1 MMKRKFPAFGRRAGP
16 DAAAPARPY
25 PDLAREWPG
34 LAVVLLLVCLV
45 LAYTGILQR
54 ADLAFLDLASRS
66 MHRSAVPRV
75 IVAAIDA
82 RTLERLGGWPLRL
95 DVQARLIDR
104 LTEAGVAAVGLNL
117 TGSAESDAAGAQG
130 RAAPDGLAALV
141 AAIRR
146 NGHVVL
152 RHPVTAADGLDG
164 ADGADDEALIDALA
178 NASYAAG
185 QAELLRDA
193 DGIYRGVPLLAGT
206 TGLEPHVAALLLRA
220 SGSRAVFCDEAEIA
234 AAARHGRGC
243 LRYLPFG
250 AARGYQ
256 TVSYLDVLQGRVP
269 ADLLRGHIVLIGATA
284 AGLAARLATPAVYGP
299 PLNCIGFLAE
309 ATNALASATPIR
321 PAGRRL
327 ALLFNLSVVPLLCF
341 ALSLLGP
348 RASLL
353 AVVGLACGL
362 TGAAWA
368 LLRLG
373 HVFVPAAAGVLTC
386 ALAYPLWA
394 WRSQEALLAYLSRE
408 AARAMP
414 PAEHDARDARDSRE
428 RPRGGRHATG
438 PLQRRRGLMASLVRD
453 VHDHR
458 ELVAEWVDSL
468 PEATLVGSA
477 QGTVLLANAQV
488 LALARRA
495 ELAGDGQRSP
505 LGRRVA
511 DVLFEITA
519 SHRAVEFASQ
529 ALALLAPRADGT
541 AAPAQALTRLAQGI
555 EITHARGA
563 RSLLIKCAPLRPGAA
578 RPAGLI
584 FHVADVSSVRMAERQ
599 RDMAL
604 RFLSHDMR
612 SPQAA
617 MLALVEQMRETP
629 PRFTAER
636 FVELVAHYATTALT
650 LSDDFIFL
658 ARAESAP
665 PRLAS
670 VDPALVL
677 GDAVDDLW
685 PQASARATTVEL
697 IAEPGATTLADVQL
711 LRRAFGNLIGNAIKF
726 SPRDSTIRVRLAMK
740 GRHLIISV
748 IDPGIGMSAQDR
760 RNLFRE
766 YGQFDARLAREGH
779 GLGLAFVK
787 SVVDSL
793 GGRLLVRS
801 ALGRGTIF
809 SMRLPRLAGTGP

>member
-1 MMKRKFPAFGRRAGP
+1 MMKRKFPAFGRLRRAGRNAP
-16 DAAAPARPY
+16 VPARPY

-34 LAVVLLLVCLV
+34 LAAVLLLACLV
-45 LAYTGILQR
+45 FVYTGILQR

-66 MHRSAVPRV
+66 MHRGAVPGV

-104 LTEAGVAAVGLNL
+104 LTEAGVAAVGLDL
-117 TGSAESDAAGAQG
+117 TGADDAAGARG
-130 RAAPDGLAALV
+130 RAAPDGLAVLV

-152 RHPVTAADGLDG
+152 RRPAPAADSLDG
-164 ADGADDEALIDALA
+164 TDGAGGEALIDALA
-178 NASYAAG
+178 NAGYAAG

-193 DGIYRGVPLLAGT
+193 DGIYRGVPLLAGAAR
-206 TGLEPHVAALLLRA
+206 LEPHVATLLLRA

-243 LRYLPFG
+243 PRYLPFG

-269 ADLLRGHIVLIGATA
+269 ADLLRGHIVLVGATA
-284 AGLAARLATPAVYGP
+284 AGLAARLATPAVHGP
-299 PLNCIGFLAE
+299 PLSCIGFLAE
-309 ATNALASATPIR
+309 ATSALAGATPIR

-327 ALLFNLSVVPLLCF
+327 ALLFNLGVVPLLCL

-362 TGAAWA
+362 TGSAWA

-373 HVFVPAAAGVLTC
+373 HLFVPAAAGVLTC

-414 PAEHDARDARDSRE
+414 PAAREPRE
-428 RPRGGRHATG
+428 RAGGRHAAG
-438 PLQRRRGLMASLVRD
+438 PLRRRRGLMASLLRD
-453 VHDHR
+453 VHDYR
-458 ELVAEWVDSL
+458 ELVAEWVDGL

-529 ALALLAPRADGT
+529 ALALLAPRADG
-541 AAPAQALTRLAQGI
+541 AAVPAQALTRLARGI

-563 RSLLIKCAPLRPGAA
+563 RSLLIKCAPLRPDAA

-629 PRFTAER
+629 PRFTGER
-636 FVELVAHYATTALT
+636 FVELVAHYATTALN

-665 PRLAS
+665 PRLAC

-748 IDPGIGMSAQDR
+748 VDQGIGMSAQDR

-801 ALGRGTIF
+801 APGRGTIF
-809 SMRLPRLAGTGP
+809 SMRLPRLAGAGP